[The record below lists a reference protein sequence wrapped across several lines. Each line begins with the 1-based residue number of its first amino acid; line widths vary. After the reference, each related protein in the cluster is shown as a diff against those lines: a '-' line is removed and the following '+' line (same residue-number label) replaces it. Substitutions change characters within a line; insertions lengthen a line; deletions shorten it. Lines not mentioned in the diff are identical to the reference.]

1 MHGEGGLILVLKGA
15 KDFSE
20 QIYKGGEIPDCKV

>member
-1 MHGEGGLILVLKGA
+1 MHSEGGLILVLKGA